1 MPQRWR
7 RRRTSGGGR
16 YPGSIVDFKDR
27 KRTGLLL
34 PAATQGA
41 GKDLVAF
48 AGHAEK
54 LGYDSLWLSEVAG
67 REIMSVAGWLLAST
81 SQLRFGTGIA
91 SVYARDAS
99 TAAMASQTL
108 AELSGGRFAL
118 GLGVSIRWLV
128 EQRGQ
133 VWEKPV
139 HKAVSYLDAYEA
151 MEVLSPAHERAAPVY
166 FAAHGPRMMS
176 ALKDRVDGI
185 ITINVPPAHTAD
197 IRADLR
203 DDQDLLIV
211 KTIVPETDPEKAR
224 ELARDAVRVYL
235 TAPQYWSLWPKY
247 GFDESDNIP
256 GGSDRLIDMLVAWGD
271 AAELQRQVDEYFDAG
286 ATDVILRV
294 PTDSS
299 EAVNWPILEDLAPN
313 QQ

>member
-1 MPQRWR
+1 M
-7 RRRTSGGGR
+7 
-16 YPGSIVDFKDR
+16 
-27 KRTGLLL
+27 RTGLLL
-34 PAATQGA
+34 PAATQGR
-41 GKDLVAF
+41 GQDLTAF
-48 AGHAEK
+48 AQRAEE

-67 REIMSVAGWLLAST
+67 REILSTAGWLLAST
-81 SQLRFGTGIA
+81 TRLRFGSAIA

-99 TAAMASQTL
+99 TAAMATHTL

-133 VWEKPV
+133 VWEKPL
-139 HKAVSYLDAYEA
+139 HKATSYLDSYEA
-151 MEVLSPAHERAAPVY
+151 MEVLSPAPERRAPVY
-166 FAAHGPRMMS
+166 FAAHGPKMVA
-176 ALKDRVDGI
+176 ALKDRVDGL

-197 IRADLR
+197 IRAELR

-211 KTIVPETDPEKAR
+211 KTIVPETEPGKAR
-224 ELARDAVRVYL
+224 ELARATVGVYL
-235 TAPQYWSLWPKY
+235 KAAQYWPLWKKY
-247 GFDESDNIP
+247 GFDDSDLIP

-271 AAELQRQVDEYFDAG
+271 AAEIQRQINEYFEAG

-299 EAVNWPILEDLAPN
+299 EAINWSIVDDLAPGSPTSP
-313 QQ
+313 